1 MTASDIFALTV
12 GFIFA
17 LLLLGGLLT
26 LIGGLLTLIK
36 LAASWLRTRW
46 RMVKYRA
53 KGRKLKNNNSYL
65 LD

>member
-36 LAASWLRTRW
+36 LAASWLHTRW

-53 KGRKLKNNNSYL
+53 KGRH
-65 LD
+65 